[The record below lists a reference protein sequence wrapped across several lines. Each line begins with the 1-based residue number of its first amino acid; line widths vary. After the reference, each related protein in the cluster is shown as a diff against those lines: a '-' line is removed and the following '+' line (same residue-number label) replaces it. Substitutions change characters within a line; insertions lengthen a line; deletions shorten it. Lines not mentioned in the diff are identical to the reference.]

1 MDVGCTVSGDFQ
13 PQPWLHNIMWFQPYY
28 PIFPK
33 NHPPPAQMLQC
44 KGALHLYI
52 YMPSKGSPI
61 CPSTAYEGAQTLHL
75 RLNWMWDA
83 VSRGL

>member
-13 PQPWLHNIMWFQPYY
+13 PQPWLHNIIWFQPYY

-52 YMPSKGSPI
+52 YI
-61 CPSTAYEGAQTLHL
+61 CHL
-75 RLNWMWDA
+75 RVHPYAHLQHMK
-83 VSRGL
+83 VLKHFIYV